1 MQNQPKD
8 SVILA
13 GNNDLLLLVL
23 DYTKNFTF
31 SSPSCFTSLQ
41 YKELIS
47 RLAISYKLLQYD
59 ISFLRDNR
67 LIDSSNSP
75 VYRSTISNFI
85 SALRYNRY
93 HQPQTIFPSLKELSA
108 SAADN
113 IDAVPLEV
121 KSDILRE
128 YSNYNPVTTPYR
140 LDYIVVER
148 NHALNQNLFTKVYY
162 RKVFTNNN
170 YVVYQL
176 NIEHYL

>member
-1 MQNQPKD
+1 LQNQPKD

-85 SALRYNRY
+85 SALRYN
-93 HQPQTIFPSLKELSA
+93 
-108 SAADN
+108 